1 MKEIKLGSLC
11 ITKNEKTFR
20 IKDRDVTIPKGTYV
34 VVCDNDY
41 YLKEDFVLVESEDYD
56 AYGVNYNIEELI
68 LV

>member
-20 IKDRDVTIPKGTYV
+20 IKGRDVTIPKGTYV

-41 YLKEDFVLVESEDYD
+41 YLKEGFVLVESEDYD
-56 AYGVNYNIEELI
+56 AYAVNYNIEELI